1 MEKKDT
7 PPSENLYKFFCYFF
21 SIKWKHIVDFAADHN
36 TLSPDLTLSLF
47 QSFILKQK

>member
-21 SIKWKHIVDFAADHN
+21 WIKWKHIVDFAADHN